1 MTVGQKLLEYMLEKH
16 GNMKNKLIPNIQKIG
31 NYSFDSN
38 LLYPASDIIQKKV
51 NPQGGSKIFMT
62 DDYRMVS
69 RNSDGSYKFHNTPSV
84 DEQLKSNSSNTKS
97 PNIQKVGDITF
108 DSDKL
113 QEMPKSYMETY
124 LPYYKGK
131 DKILSSEELMQKT
144 KFRREKGVYEGMV
157 VRNEDG
163 SYKKFNIIDYLPDAP
178 VTSKSKQETP
188 QWMKD
193 RATKKTDVVNF
204 YETLNYKNWGLKD
217 YSDYTTRGSAFRNA
231 RANGEKEF
239 MYKGVRYNTNYAGTP
254 EQQLKE
260 TGLTN
265 EQIQNRSKINKS
277 LGKNLLPVS
286 YENLPLRYILSSKFN
301 VKESNR
307 QFIDNLLNDKMTTE
321 DRKQF
326 NDLIKTSGLSSDEL
340 KKRYANR
347 MDAYNLY
354 LGIPQKNNTLE
365 VSNQVPSKSTEKNKT
380 YYKYNDEAKNKLAK
394 ELIDWANTNSE
405 EKGVLTDL
413 KQFVMGDYTVS
424 KGKDKRGNYISY
436 YDKWDL
442 DPIGSQVKSLD
453 YGKPFEMYD
462 KIYVK
467 KQGDKYVKM
476 NYTDDELSKLNPNSK
491 NFDVKALQEELN
503 TRGYDMW
510 SSRNKT
516 GFDGIY
522 GNDTKSALAAYQ
534 SGIPAF
540 EYNAFKYEKENKKMY
555 GGKLLPS
562 LNKL

>member
-1 MTVGQKLLEYMLEKH
+1 MLEKH
-16 GNMKNKLIPNIQKIG
+16 GNMKNNLIPNIQKIG
-31 NYSFDSN
+31 NYSFDSSKTFPVSSLYQQQSKSKDKI
-38 LLYPASDIIQKKV
+38 LL
-51 NPQGGSKIFMT
+51 T
-62 DDYRMVS
+62 DDYKQVV
-69 RNSDGSYKFHNTPSV
+69 RNPDGSYRYYDPNNKTSKV
-84 DEQLKSNSSNTKS
+84 ESNSKS
-97 PNIQKVGDITF
+97 NIQKVGDVTF

-131 DKILSSEELMQKT
+131 DKILSSSELLE
-144 KFRREKGVYEGMV
+144 KFGHRREKGVYEGMV

-178 VTSKSKQETP
+178 VTPKSKQETP

-193 RATKKTDVVNF
+193 RDTKKTDDVKF

-217 YSDYTTRGSAFRNA
+217 YSNYTTRGSAFKNA
-231 RANGEKEF
+231 RTNGEKEF

-254 EQQLKE
+254 EQQLRE

-265 EQIQNRSKINKS
+265 EQIQDRSKLNKN

-286 YENLPLRYILSSKFN
+286 YENLPIRYIISGKLGA
-301 VKESNR
+301 KESNR

-321 DRKQF
+321 DKKQL
-326 NDLIKTSGLSSDEL
+326 NELSKTSGLNADEL
-340 KKRYANR
+340 KRRYANR

-354 LGIPQKNNTLE
+354 LGIPQNNNTLE
-365 VSNQVPSKSTEKNKT
+365 VSNQIPSKSTEKNKT
-380 YYKYNDEAKNKLAK
+380 YYKYNDETKNKLAK
-394 ELIDWANTNSE
+394 ELIDWANTTSD
-405 EKGVLTDL
+405 EKGVLTDV
-413 KQFVMGDYTVS
+413 KQFVMGDYTAS
-424 KGKDKRGNYISY
+424 KGKDKRGEYISY
-436 YDKWDL
+436 FDNWNL
-442 DPIGSQVKSLD
+442 DPLGSQVKSLD
-453 YGKPFEMYD
+453 FGKPFEMYD
-462 KIYVK
+462 RIYVK

-491 NFDVKALQEELN
+491 NFDTKALQEELS

-522 GNDTKSALAAYQ
+522 GNDTKSALEAYQ
-534 SGIPAF
+534 SGTPAF
-540 EYNAFKYEKENKKMY
+540 KYNAFKYEGENKKMY

-562 LNKL
+562 INKF

>member
-1 MTVGQKLLEYMLEKH
+1 VTVGQKLLEYMLEKH
-16 GNMKNKLIPNIQKIG
+16 GNMKNNLIPNIQKIG
-31 NYSFDSN
+31 NYSFDSSKTFPVSSLYQQQSKSKDKI
-38 LLYPASDIIQKKV
+38 LL
-51 NPQGGSKIFMT
+51 T
-62 DDYRMVS
+62 DDYKQVV
-69 RNSDGSYKFHNTPSV
+69 RNPDGSYRYYDPNNKTSKV
-84 DEQLKSNSSNTKS
+84 ESNSKS
-97 PNIQKVGDITF
+97 NIQKVGDVTF

-131 DKILSSEELMQKT
+131 DKILSSSELLE
-144 KFRREKGVYEGMV
+144 KFGHRREKGVYEGMV

-178 VTSKSKQETP
+178 VTPKSKQETP

-193 RATKKTDVVNF
+193 RDTKKTDDVKF

-217 YSDYTTRGSAFRNA
+217 YSNYTTRGSAFKNA
-231 RANGEKEF
+231 RTNGEKEF

-254 EQQLKE
+254 EQQLRE

-265 EQIQNRSKINKS
+265 EQIQDRSKLNKN

-286 YENLPLRYILSSKFN
+286 YENLPIRYIISGKLGA
-301 VKESNR
+301 KESNR

-321 DRKQF
+321 DKKQL
-326 NDLIKTSGLSSDEL
+326 NELSKTSGLNADEL
-340 KKRYANR
+340 KRRYANR

-354 LGIPQKNNTLE
+354 LGIPQNNNTLE
-365 VSNQVPSKSTEKNKT
+365 VSNQIPSKSTEKNKT
-380 YYKYNDEAKNKLAK
+380 YYKYNDETKNKLAK
-394 ELIDWANTNSE
+394 ELIDWANTTSD
-405 EKGVLTDL
+405 EKGVLTDV
-413 KQFVMGDYTVS
+413 KQFVMGDYTAS
-424 KGKDKRGNYISY
+424 KGKDKRGEYISY
-436 YDKWDL
+436 FDNWNL
-442 DPIGSQVKSLD
+442 DPLGSQVKSLD
-453 YGKPFEMYD
+453 FGKPFEMYD
-462 KIYVK
+462 RIYVK

-491 NFDVKALQEELN
+491 NFDTKALQEELS

-522 GNDTKSALAAYQ
+522 GNDTKSALEAYQ
-534 SGIPAF
+534 SGTPAF
-540 EYNAFKYEKENKKMY
+540 KYNAFKYEGENKKMY

-562 LNKL
+562 INKF

>member
-1 MTVGQKLLEYMLEKH
+1 VTVGQKLLEYMLEKH
-16 GNMKNKLIPNIQKIG
+16 GNMKNNLIPNIQKIG
-31 NYSFDSN
+31 NYSFDSSKTFPVSSLYQQQSKSKDKI
-38 LLYPASDIIQKKV
+38 LL
-51 NPQGGSKIFMT
+51 T
-62 DDYRMVS
+62 DDYKQVV
-69 RNSDGSYKFHNTPSV
+69 RNPDGSYRYYDPNNKTSKV
-84 DEQLKSNSSNTKS
+84 ESNSKS
-97 PNIQKVGDITF
+97 NIQKVGDVTF

-131 DKILSSEELMQKT
+131 DKILSSSELLE
-144 KFRREKGVYEGMV
+144 KFGHRREKGVYEGMV

-178 VTSKSKQETP
+178 VTPKSKQETP

-193 RATKKTDVVNF
+193 RDTKKTDDVKF

-217 YSDYTTRGSAFRNA
+217 YSDYTTRGSAFKNA
-231 RANGEKEF
+231 RTNGEKEF

-254 EQQLKE
+254 EQQLRE

-265 EQIQNRSKINKS
+265 EQIQDRSKLNKN

-286 YENLPLRYILSSKFN
+286 YENLPIRYIISGKLGA
-301 VKESNR
+301 KESNR

-321 DRKQF
+321 DKKQL
-326 NDLIKTSGLSSDEL
+326 NELSKTSGLNADEL
-340 KKRYANR
+340 KRRYANR

-354 LGIPQKNNTLE
+354 LGIPQNNNTLE
-365 VSNQVPSKSTEKNKT
+365 VSNQIPSKSTEKNKT
-380 YYKYNDEAKNKLAK
+380 YYKYNDETKNKLAK
-394 ELIDWANTNSE
+394 ELIDWANTTSD
-405 EKGVLTDL
+405 EKGVLTDV
-413 KQFVMGDYTVS
+413 KQFVMGDYTAS
-424 KGKDKRGNYISY
+424 KGKDKRGEYISY
-436 YDKWDL
+436 FDNWNL
-442 DPIGSQVKSLD
+442 DPLGSQVKSLD
-453 YGKPFEMYD
+453 FGKPFEMYD
-462 KIYVK
+462 RIYVK

-491 NFDVKALQEELN
+491 NFDTKALQEELS

-522 GNDTKSALAAYQ
+522 GNDTKSALEAYQ
-534 SGIPAF
+534 SGTPAF
-540 EYNAFKYEKENKKMY
+540 KYNAFKYDRENKKMY

-562 LNKL
+562 INKF

>member
-1 MTVGQKLLEYMLEKH
+1 VTVGQKLLEYMLEKH
-16 GNMKNKLIPNIQKIG
+16 GNMKNNLIPNIQKIG
-31 NYSFDSN
+31 NYSFDSSKTFPVSSLYQQQSKSKDKI
-38 LLYPASDIIQKKV
+38 LL
-51 NPQGGSKIFMT
+51 T
-62 DDYRMVS
+62 DDYKQVV
-69 RNSDGSYKFHNTPSV
+69 RNPDGSYRYYDPNNKTSKV
-84 DEQLKSNSSNTKS
+84 ESNSKS
-97 PNIQKVGDITF
+97 NIQKVGDVTF

-131 DKILSSEELMQKT
+131 DKILSSSELLE
-144 KFRREKGVYEGMV
+144 KFGHRREKGVYEGMV

-178 VTSKSKQETP
+178 VTPKSKQETP

-193 RATKKTDVVNF
+193 RDTKKTDDVKF

-217 YSDYTTRGSAFRNA
+217 YSDYTTRGSAFKNA
-231 RANGEKEF
+231 RTNGEKEF

-254 EQQLKE
+254 EQQLRE

-265 EQIQNRSKINKS
+265 EQIQDRSKLNKN

-286 YENLPLRYILSSKFN
+286 YENLPIRYIISGKLDA
-301 VKESNR
+301 KESNR

-321 DRKQF
+321 DKKQF
-326 NDLIKTSGLSSDEL
+326 NELSKTSGLNADEL
-340 KKRYANR
+340 KRRYANR

-354 LGIPQKNNTLE
+354 LGIPQNNNTLE
-365 VSNQVPSKSTEKNKT
+365 VSNQIPSKSTEKNKT
-380 YYKYNDEAKNKLAK
+380 YYKYNDETKNKLAK
-394 ELIDWANTNSE
+394 ELIDWANTTSD
-405 EKGVLTDL
+405 EKGVLTDV
-413 KQFVMGDYTVS
+413 KQFVMGDYTAS
-424 KGKDKRGNYISY
+424 KGKDKRGEYISY
-436 YDKWDL
+436 FDNWNL
-442 DPIGSQVKSLD
+442 DPLGSQVKSLD
-453 YGKPFEMYD
+453 FGKPFEMYD
-462 KIYVK
+462 RIYVK

-491 NFDVKALQEELN
+491 NFDTKALQEELS

-522 GNDTKSALAAYQ
+522 GNDTKSALEAYQ
-534 SGIPAF
+534 SGTPAF
-540 EYNAFKYEKENKKMY
+540 KYNAFKYDRENKKMY

-562 LNKL
+562 INKF

>member
-1 MTVGQKLLEYMLEKH
+1 
-16 GNMKNKLIPNIQKIG
+16 MKNKLIPNIQKIG

-38 LLYPASDIIQKKV
+38 KTFPVSSLYQQQSKSKDKILL
-51 NPQGGSKIFMT
+51 T
-62 DDYRMVS
+62 DDYKQVI
-69 RNSDGSYKFHNTPSV
+69 RNSDGSYRYYDPNNKTSKVENNS
-84 DEQLKSNSSNTKS
+84 KS
-97 PNIQKVGDITF
+97 NIQKVGDITF

-131 DKILSSEELMQKT
+131 DKILSSTELME
-144 KFRREKGVYEGMV
+144 KFKYRRDKGVYEGMV

-193 RATKKTDVVNF
+193 RATKKTDDVKF

-231 RANGEKEF
+231 RTNGEKEF
-239 MYKGVRYNTNYAGTP
+239 IYKGTRYNTNYAGTP

-265 EQIQNRSKINKS
+265 EQIQDRSKLNKN
-277 LGKNLLPVS
+277 LGENLLPVS
-286 YENLPLRYILSSKFN
+286 YENLPLRYVLSGKLG

-307 QFIDNLLNDKMTTE
+307 QFIDNLLNDKMTVE
-321 DRKQF
+321 DKKQL
-326 NDLIKTSGLSSDEL
+326 NELSKTSGLNADEL
-340 KKRYANR
+340 KRRYANR

-354 LGIPQKNNTLE
+354 LGIPQNNNTLE
-365 VSNQVPSKSTEKNKT
+365 VSDQIPSKSAEKNKT
-380 YYKYNDEAKNKLAK
+380 YYKYNDEAKSKLSK
-394 ELIDWANTNSE
+394 ELIDWVNNTSDK
-405 EKGVLTDL
+405 KGILTDV
-413 KQFVMGDYTVS
+413 KQFVMGDYTAS
-424 KGKDKRGNYISY
+424 KGKDKRGEYVSY
-436 YDKWDL
+436 FDNWNL
-442 DPIGSQVKSLD
+442 DPLDSQVKSLD
-453 YGKPFEMYD
+453 FGKPFEMYD
-462 KIYVK
+462 RIYTR

-491 NFDVKALQEELN
+491 NFNTKLLQEELSN
-503 TRGYDMW
+503 RGYDMW

-522 GNDTKSALAAYQ
+522 GNDTKSALEAYQ
-534 SGIPAF
+534 KGTPAF
-540 EYNAFKYEKENKKMY
+540 EYNAFKYEKGNKKMY

-562 LNKL
+562 INKL

>member
-16 GNMKNKLIPNIQKIG
+16 GNMKNNLIPNIQKIG

-38 LLYPASDIIQKKV
+38 KTFPVSSLYQQQSKSKDKILL
-51 NPQGGSKIFMT
+51 T
-62 DDYRMVS
+62 DDYKQVV
-69 RNSDGSYKFHNTPSV
+69 RNPDGSYRYYDPNNKTSKV
-84 DEQLKSNSSNTKS
+84 ESNSKS
-97 PNIQKVGDITF
+97 NIQKVGDVTF

-131 DKILSSEELMQKT
+131 DKILSSSELLE
-144 KFRREKGVYEGMV
+144 KFGHRREKGVYEGMV
-157 VRNEDG
+157 VRNKDG

-178 VTSKSKQETP
+178 VTPKSKQETP

-193 RATKKTDVVNF
+193 RDTKKTDDVKF

-217 YSDYTTRGSAFRNA
+217 YSDYTTRGSAFKNA
-231 RANGEKEF
+231 RTNGEKEF

-254 EQQLKE
+254 QQQLRE

-265 EQIQNRSKINKS
+265 EQIQDRSKLNKN

-286 YENLPLRYILSSKFN
+286 YENLPIRYIISGKLGA
-301 VKESNR
+301 KESNR
-307 QFIDNLLNDKMTTE
+307 QFIDNLINDKMTTE
-321 DRKQF
+321 DKKQL
-326 NDLIKTSGLSSDEL
+326 NELSKTSGLNADEL
-340 KKRYANR
+340 KRRYANR

-354 LGIPQKNNTLE
+354 LGIPQNNNTLE
-365 VSNQVPSKSTEKNKT
+365 VSNQIPSKSTEKNKT
-380 YYKYNDEAKNKLAK
+380 YYKYNDETKNKLAK
-394 ELIDWANTNSE
+394 ELIDWANNTSD
-405 EKGVLTDL
+405 EKGVLTDV
-413 KQFVMGDYTVS
+413 KQFVMGDYTAS
-424 KGKDKRGNYISY
+424 KGKDKRGEYISY
-436 YDKWDL
+436 FDNWNL
-442 DPIGSQVKSLD
+442 DPLGSQVKSLD
-453 YGKPFEMYD
+453 FGKPFEMYD
-462 KIYVK
+462 RIYVK

-491 NFDVKALQEELN
+491 NFDTKALQEELS

-522 GNDTKSALAAYQ
+522 GNDTKSALEAYQ
-534 SGIPAF
+534 SGTPAF
-540 EYNAFKYEKENKKMY
+540 KYNAFKYEGKNKKMY
-555 GGKLLPS
+555 GGKLLPL
-562 LNKL
+562 LNKF

>member
-1 MTVGQKLLEYMLEKH
+1 MLEKH
-16 GNMKNKLIPNIQKIG
+16 GNMKNNLIPNIQKIG
-31 NYSFDSN
+31 NYSFDSSKTFPVSSLYQQQSKSKDKI
-38 LLYPASDIIQKKV
+38 LL
-51 NPQGGSKIFMT
+51 T
-62 DDYRMVS
+62 DDYKQVV
-69 RNSDGSYKFHNTPSV
+69 RNPDGSYRYYDPNNKTSKV
-84 DEQLKSNSSNTKS
+84 ESNSKS
-97 PNIQKVGDITF
+97 NIQKVGDVTF

-131 DKILSSEELMQKT
+131 DKILSSSELLE
-144 KFRREKGVYEGMV
+144 KFGHRREKGVYEGMV

-178 VTSKSKQETP
+178 VTPKSKQETP

-193 RATKKTDVVNF
+193 RDTKKTDDVKF

-217 YSDYTTRGSAFRNA
+217 YSDYTTRGSAFKNA
-231 RANGEKEF
+231 RTNGEKEF

-254 EQQLKE
+254 EQQLRE

-265 EQIQNRSKINKS
+265 EQIQDRSKLNKN

-286 YENLPLRYILSSKFN
+286 YENLPIRYIISGKLGA
-301 VKESNR
+301 KESNR

-321 DRKQF
+321 DKKQL
-326 NDLIKTSGLSSDEL
+326 NELSKTSGLNADEL
-340 KKRYANR
+340 KRRYANR

-354 LGIPQKNNTLE
+354 LGIPQNNNTLE
-365 VSNQVPSKSTEKNKT
+365 VSNQIPSKSTEKNKT
-380 YYKYNDEAKNKLAK
+380 YYKYNDETKNKLAK
-394 ELIDWANTNSE
+394 ELIDWANTTSD
-405 EKGVLTDL
+405 EKGVLTDV
-413 KQFVMGDYTVS
+413 KQFVMGDYTAS
-424 KGKDKRGNYISY
+424 KGKDKRGEYISY
-436 YDKWDL
+436 FDNWNL
-442 DPIGSQVKSLD
+442 DPLGSQVKSLD
-453 YGKPFEMYD
+453 FGKPFEMYD
-462 KIYVK
+462 RIYVK

-491 NFDVKALQEELN
+491 NFDTKALQEELS

-522 GNDTKSALAAYQ
+522 GNDTKSALEAYQ
-534 SGIPAF
+534 SGTPAF
-540 EYNAFKYEKENKKMY
+540 KYNAFKYDRENKKMY

-562 LNKL
+562 INKF

>member
-1 MTVGQKLLEYMLEKH
+1 MLEKH
-16 GNMKNKLIPNIQKIG
+16 GNMKNNLIPNIQKIG
-31 NYSFDSN
+31 NYSFDSSKTFPVSSLYQQQSKSKDKI
-38 LLYPASDIIQKKV
+38 LL
-51 NPQGGSKIFMT
+51 T
-62 DDYRMVS
+62 DDYKQVV
-69 RNSDGSYKFHNTPSV
+69 RNPDGSYRYYDPNNKTSKV
-84 DEQLKSNSSNTKS
+84 ESNSKS
-97 PNIQKVGDITF
+97 NIQKVGDVTF

-131 DKILSSEELMQKT
+131 DKILSSSELLE
-144 KFRREKGVYEGMV
+144 KFGHRREKGVYEGMV

-178 VTSKSKQETP
+178 VTPKSKQETP

-193 RATKKTDVVNF
+193 RDTKKTDDVKF

-217 YSDYTTRGSAFRNA
+217 YSDYTTRGSAFKNA
-231 RANGEKEF
+231 RTNGEKEF

-254 EQQLKE
+254 EQQLRE

-265 EQIQNRSKINKS
+265 EQIQDRSKLNKN

-286 YENLPLRYILSSKFN
+286 YENLPIRYIISGKLDA
-301 VKESNR
+301 KESNR

-321 DRKQF
+321 DKKQF
-326 NDLIKTSGLSSDEL
+326 NELSKTSGLNADEL
-340 KKRYANR
+340 KRRYANR

-354 LGIPQKNNTLE
+354 LGIPQNNNTLE
-365 VSNQVPSKSTEKNKT
+365 VSNQIPSKSTEKNKT
-380 YYKYNDEAKNKLAK
+380 YYKYNDETKNKLAK
-394 ELIDWANTNSE
+394 ELIDWANTTSD
-405 EKGVLTDL
+405 EKGVLTDV
-413 KQFVMGDYTVS
+413 KQFVMGDYTAS
-424 KGKDKRGNYISY
+424 KGKDKRGEYISY
-436 YDKWDL
+436 FDNWNL
-442 DPIGSQVKSLD
+442 DPLGSQVKSLD
-453 YGKPFEMYD
+453 FGKPFEMYD
-462 KIYVK
+462 RIYVK

-491 NFDVKALQEELN
+491 NFDTKALQEELS

-522 GNDTKSALAAYQ
+522 GNDTKSALEAYQ
-534 SGIPAF
+534 SGTPAF
-540 EYNAFKYEKENKKMY
+540 KYNAFKYDRENKKMY

-562 LNKL
+562 INKF

>member
-69 RNSDGSYKFHNTPSV
+69 RNPDGSYKFHNTPSV
-84 DEQLKSNSSNTKS
+84 NEQLKNNNKLS
-97 PNIQKVGDITF
+97 NIQKVGDINF
-108 DSDKL
+108 DSNKL
-113 QEMPKSYMETY
+113 REPTKTYMEMY
-124 LPYYKGK
+124 LPNYKGK
-131 DKILSSEELMQKT
+131 DKVLSSDELLQKSN
-144 KFRREKGVYEGMV
+144 FRKKDGVYEGLV
-157 VRNEDG
+157 VRNQDG
-163 SYKKFNIIDYLPDAP
+163 SYKLFNKEDYLPDAP
-178 VTSKSKQETP
+178 VIAKSKQETP
-188 QWMKD
+188 QWIKD

-307 QFIDNLLNDKMTTE
+307 QFIDNLLNNKMTTE
-321 DRKQF
+321 DKKQF

-442 DPIGSQVKSLD
+442 DPLGSQVKSLD

-491 NFDVKALQEELN
+491 NFDVKALQEELS

-522 GNDTKSALAAYQ
+522 GNDTKSALEAYQ

-562 LNKL
+562 LNKF